1 MELLQ
6 TRSFQQLSCYA
17 AVREDVFVAVRVH
30 LDAWCK
36 FSD

>member
-1 MELLQ
+1 MKLLQ

-17 AVREDVFVAVRVH
+17 AVREDAFVAAPVH
-30 LDAWCK
+30 LDAGCK